1 MKTVLTRILW
11 GILSMAMSSVGL
23 SQCTLTVLES
33 PAVHDTNLTTFRFYI
48 NLENANDQVSAVWGN
63 DDDHLVIHAPQG
75 VFNSAFN
82 SSWNAS
88 WINPAFVWVFPE
100 VADDTYATIG
110 LDGPAAT
117 SSLEAAV
124 DPTIVEDEAQ
134 PITPFFVNNGATE
147 LVSNSHIGSAWYVL
161 NTASNGLP
169 DENLQVIILQV
180 TTAGGISG
188 KINYQVFPLGVGE
201 NAEYYSIEFDGTGT
215 FGGDGTGCTDLTAC
229 NFDAQA
235 TEDDGSC
242 TYIPEGD
249 CDCDGNVLDALGEC
263 GGDCLADSNGD
274 GICDGDEVLGCINY
288 SACNYNP
295 DANLPD
301 PEGPCAYPEPGFCCD
316 GSLDVDEDGVCD
328 EDEIAGCT
336 DPFACNYDSAATDE
350 DGTCEYCDCS
360 DEAYTLTVESAPAI
374 QAGLTTY
381 RLYVNMNGENDFLS
395 AVYGVDDQP
404 LQINAPEGAFNSEQS
419 LSWSAA
425 GVNPGLFIA
434 YPELQDDSY
443 ATIGLSVSAALLN
456 GTEQDPALTE
466 GSGNEVFHF
475 FTTDGATSLAS
486 SEFLGSSWYV
496 LAGASNGFADP
507 QGRVL
512 IMQVTTAGSL
522 SGTLSYQIFADGN
535 QDNDIYVTSTFDGVG
550 TFGQTNV
557 CGCMEANACNYDEA
571 ATIDDSSCEYESCDG
586 CMDEEA
592 CNYDPDATI
601 DSGNNCLEEDAID
614 ECGGDCFADADD
626 DGVCDEV
633 VLTGCTDPDA
643 CNYVPEA
650 NTNDGSCTYAEQY
663 YDCDG
668 NCLMDTDMDGVCDEL
683 EVAGCTDETACNYN
697 ELATDDDGMCEYA
710 EEFYDCE
717 GNCLNDADEDG
728 VCDELEVAG
737 CTLPFACNYDSMANV
752 DDGSCEFS
760 SCLGCTDPEACN
772 FDASASVDNGQCQ
785 FTDLSFE
792 LLLGTCHEDT
802 SQLVVFES
810 SDDELLIQLQSSNAG
825 TFTPW
830 MPVDEGL
837 TFALESNETYVLEAL
852 GQTGCIVAVD
862 FDTPRRPRPI
872 TPYASVVEQD
882 DGNLTGEVRMDSL
895 SGGIPPFVVKWFHDS
910 QVTANA
916 LGVNPLVA
924 IPSQSLDS
932 LPAGAYRVHVKD
944 SRGCEGDSLVEILD
958 VAVYGC
964 QSPNATNFNP
974 AATVDDGSCLFFDST
989 CTFLNDD
996 AWSAMTEGIY
1006 PFGITAFVAGE
1017 MDSAAL
1023 VVSLPELVVEDAGG
1037 TFEAMTWSFTEA
1049 TGLPAGLSVLGLP
1062 EGIEAGTQKCIQVQ
1076 GTAWVAGDY
1085 ELTLKGVLTI
1095 SLFGVP
1101 FEIDPFEF
1109 SHPLRILEPPSPI
1122 EGCTYPMAVNYF
1134 QYAELDDGSC
1144 VLEGCSDPS
1153 ACNYLAWAEGNI
1165 CSYACHGCTYPQAIN
1180 FDASA
1185 TFDDGSCSFDPPAS
1199 CIGDLNGDDNV
1210 GSSDL
1215 LSLLSAFGGACLNS
1229 LQP

>member
-33 PAVHDTNLTTFRFYI
+33 PAVHDPNLTTFRFYI

-63 DDDHLVIHAPQG
+63 DDDHLIIHAPQG
-75 VFNSAFN
+75 VFNSVFN

-88 WINPAFVWVFPE
+88 GINPAFVAVFPE

-110 LDGPAAT
+110 LDGPAAS

-134 PITPFFVNNGATE
+134 PITPFFVDNGATE

-201 NAEYYSIEFDGTGT
+201 NAEYYSVEFDGTGT
-215 FGGDGTGCTDLTAC
+215 FGGDGTGCTDLMAC

-249 CDCDGNVLDALGEC
+249 CDCDGNVLDALGVC

-274 GICDGDEVLGCINY
+274 GICDGDEVLGCIND

-316 GSLDVDEDGVCD
+316 GSLDADEDGVCD

-350 DGTCEYCDCS
+350 DGTCEYCGCS

-486 SEFLGSSWYV
+486 SEFLGSSWYI
-496 LAGASNGFADP
+496 LAGASNGFADA

-535 QDNDIYVTSTFDGVG
+535 QGNDLYVTSSFHGVG

-571 ATIDDSSCEYESCDG
+571 ATIDDSSCEYDSCDG

-592 CNYDPDATI
+592 CNYDLDATI

-650 NTNDGSCTYAEQY
+650 NTNDSSCTYAEQY
-663 YDCDG
+663 YDCEG

-825 TFTPW
+825 TFIPW

-989 CTFLNDD
+989 CTFLNAD

-1006 PFGITAFVAGE
+1006 PFGITEFVAGE
-1017 MDSAAL
+1017 LDSVSL

-1049 TGLPAGLSVLGLP
+1049 TGLPSGVSVFGLP
-1062 EGIEAGTQKCIQVQ
+1062 EGIEAGTQQCIQVH

-1185 TFDDGSCSFDPPAS
+1185 TFDDGSCSFAPPAS

>member
-1 MKTVLTRILW
+1 
-11 GILSMAMSSVGL
+11 MSSVGL

-33 PAVHDTNLTTFRFYI
+33 PAVHDPNLTTFRFYI
-48 NLENANDQVSAVWGN
+48 NLENANDQVSAIWGDN
-63 DDDHLVIHAPQG
+63 YDHLVIHAPQG

-88 WINPAFVWVFPE
+88 GINPVFVAVFPE

-134 PITPFFVNNGATE
+134 PITPFFVDNGATE

-201 NAEYYSIEFDGTGT
+201 NAEYYSVEFDGTGT
-215 FGGDGTGCTDLTAC
+215 FGGDGTGCTDLMAC

-249 CDCDGNVLDALGEC
+249 CDCDGNVLDALGVC
-263 GGDCLADSNGD
+263 GGYCLADSNGD
-274 GICDGDEVLGCINY
+274 GICDGDEVLGCIND

-316 GSLDVDEDGVCD
+316 GSLDVDEDGICD

-350 DGTCEYCDCS
+350 DGTCEYCGCS

-496 LAGASNGFADP
+496 LAGASNGFADA

-535 QDNDIYVTSTFDGVG
+535 QGNDLYVTSSFHGVG

-571 ATIDDSSCEYESCDG
+571 ATIDDDSCEYESCDG
-586 CMDEEA
+586 CMDSFACNYDWTAELDNGTNCIYPEIGYNCDGTCVDLNNNGICDFIEVAGCTIPLACNFNMSANIDDGSCLFNDADNDGVCDGNEVFGCLDAFACNFDPSVTENDFNLCDYETCAGCLDPAACNFDGTAVIDYGCEYASCSGCTQEEA
-592 CNYDPDATI
+592 CNYDPEASI
-601 DSGNNCLEEDAID
+601 DN
-614 ECGGDCFADADD
+614 
-626 DGVCDEV
+626 
-633 VLTGCTDPDA
+633 
-643 CNYVPEA
+643 
-650 NTNDGSCTYAEQY
+650 GSCDFFE
-663 YDCDG
+663 
-668 NCLMDTDMDGVCDEL
+668 
-683 EVAGCTDETACNYN
+683 
-697 ELATDDDGMCEYA
+697 
-710 EEFYDCE
+710 
-717 GNCLNDADEDG
+717 
-728 VCDELEVAG
+728 
-737 CTLPFACNYDSMANV
+737 
-752 DDGSCEFS
+752 
-760 SCLGCTDPEACN
+760 CLGCTDPESCN
-772 FDASASVDNGQCQ
+772 FDAEASVDDGSCDGLALHFEVVIDECPNPLAVVVVQDASPWSGTLQ
-785 FTDLSFE
+785 LSSEGVNVFEEGGVAIAEIEGVPFE
-792 LLLGTCHEDT
+792 LTQG
-802 SQLVVFES
+802 
-810 SDDELLIQLQSSNAG
+810 
-825 TFTPW
+825 
-830 MPVDEGL
+830 
-837 TFALESNETYVLEAL
+837 ETYLVS
-852 GQTGCIVAVD
+852 GISDSGCEQSYPLHI
-862 FDTPRRPRPI
+862 PYGRRPI
-872 TPYASVVEQD
+872 TPYPSARNDNGNVPGAVTLDSIKGGTPPFNTRWFRVTEDPFDLDSTSPWGTLLFESQLDALDPGLYRIVAQDAAGCVADSVVEVLDEAVYACLDSDAYNFDPEGTVDNGNCIYFEEDCEFIEEDYWQFLPQGIYPNDTTFWFLGDPHTVDLVLSLPTFLTEPAGTTFLSLHWTLNSVSGLPDGLSVNGLVDSLLGGAQDCFQIEGAPLTIDTYVLTLSGDLVVQFFGAPLQIDNYQFTHTIQVLPNPNPIPGCTYPFAWNFLAIADLD
-882 DGNLTGEVRMDSL
+882 DGSCLIPGCADS
-895 SGGIPPFVVKWFHDS
+895 
-910 QVTANA
+910 NA
-916 LGVNPLVA
+916 CNYQPLASFDGVMVCDYSCLGCTYNVA
-924 IPSQSLDS
+924 LNYSE
-932 LPAGAYRVHVKD
+932 GATR
-944 SRGCEGDSLVEILD
+944 
-958 VAVYGC
+958 
-964 QSPNATNFNP
+964 
-974 AATVDDGSCLFFDST
+974 DDGSCLFDSS
-989 CTFLNDD
+989 
-996 AWSAMTEGIY
+996 SA
-1006 PFGITAFVAGE
+1006 
-1017 MDSAAL
+1017 DCL
-1023 VVSLPELVVEDAGG
+1023 QD
-1037 TFEAMTWSFTEA
+1037 
-1049 TGLPAGLSVLGLP
+1049 LS
-1062 EGIEAGTQKCIQVQ
+1062 
-1076 GTAWVAGDY
+1076 GD
-1085 ELTLKGVLTI
+1085 
-1095 SLFGVP
+1095 
-1101 FEIDPFEF
+1101 
-1109 SHPLRILEPPSPI
+1109 
-1122 EGCTYPMAVNYF
+1122 N
-1134 QYAELDDGSC
+1134 
-1144 VLEGCSDPS
+1144 
-1153 ACNYLAWAEGNI
+1153 NI
-1165 CSYACHGCTYPQAIN
+1165 
-1180 FDASA
+1180 
-1185 TFDDGSCSFDPPAS
+1185 
-1199 CIGDLNGDDNV
+1199 

-1215 LSLLSAFGGACLNS
+1215 LVLLSEFGIPCT
-1229 LQP
+1229 P